1 MRKIHLL
8 TVIILIILIAVIV
21 ALIVCIYKHQKQVR
35 NRNNI
40 SEAGANRNDYDAQR
54 DVNDDNEFQ
63 FKGH

>member
-1 MRKIHLL
+1 M
-8 TVIILIILIAVIV
+8 

-40 SEAGANRNDYDAQR
+40 SEAGTNRNDYDAQR